1 VEPCRSSLRGGD
13 RIFSVEDDI
22 YDRLI
27 DHIYSYRFAA
37 PEMDMEFKVSMAGKA
52 NAVIDYLVLKGAN
65 AQGELPTQL
74 ALMKLLFFVEG
85 WSYPLLG
92 RSLIGEPVK
101 AWRLG
106 PVIVSQRDRLKTFG
120 STFIPASFVS
130 GNPDSVL
137 GPDETALIDDVWRR
151 YAIENPSSLVGLT
164 HLRGSP
170 WHRIRKMNHVDWDAA
185 SDIDIPGEMIR
196 DYFCD
201 LYGRAGAWLIRA
213 C

>member
-85 WSYPLLG
+85 WSYPRAVQFCPWG
-92 RSLIGEPVK
+92 
-101 AWRLG
+101 A
-106 PVIVSQRDRLKTFG
+106 RDRAKR
-120 STFIPASFVS
+120 
-130 GNPDSVL
+130 VL
-137 GPDETALIDDVWRR
+137 DGVEVA
-151 YAIENPSSLVGLT
+151 
-164 HLRGSP
+164 
-170 WHRIRKMNHVDWDAA
+170 
-185 SDIDIPGEMIR
+185 
-196 DYFCD
+196 
-201 LYGRAGAWLIRA
+201 
-213 C
+213 